1 MIRAGYYI
9 KTFLL
14 SAGNYL
20 GICVAEGIA
29 HADPTA
35 RVSGLRTD
43 MSNNTRQ
50 WRYLR
55 SSNH

>member
-14 SAGNYL
+14 PVENYL

-29 HADPTA
+29 HADLQLGFP
-35 RVSGLRTD
+35 SEERT
-43 MSNNTRQ
+43 
-50 WRYLR
+50 
-55 SSNH
+55 